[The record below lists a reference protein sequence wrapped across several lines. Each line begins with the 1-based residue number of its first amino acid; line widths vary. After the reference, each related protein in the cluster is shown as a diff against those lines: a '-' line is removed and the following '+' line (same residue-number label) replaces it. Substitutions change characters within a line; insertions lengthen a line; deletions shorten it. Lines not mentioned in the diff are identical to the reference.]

1 MLLVF
6 FLLADVVV
14 VVIIIIASYCRL
26 LLPSL
31 LLFGL
36 LPTAP
41 TFSPA
46 PASFPSVRFLY
57 SPAAPALRL
66 AAAASHHI
74 ILLCFGMLFR
84 NVCLRISI

>member
-6 FLLADVVV
+6 FLLADVV
-14 VVIIIIASYCRL
+14 IIIIASCCRL
-26 LLPSL
+26 LLPL

-41 TFSPA
+41 TFSPV